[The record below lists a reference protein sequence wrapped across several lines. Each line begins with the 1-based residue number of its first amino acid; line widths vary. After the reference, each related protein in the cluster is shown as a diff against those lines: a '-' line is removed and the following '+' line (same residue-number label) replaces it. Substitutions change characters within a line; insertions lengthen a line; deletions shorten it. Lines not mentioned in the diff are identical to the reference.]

1 MPTLV
6 WSSGSQTVIPV
17 NVEQTQTSKNTC
29 TDIRSLLQQ
38 STSTDAFLNNYK
50 LSSANSNQN
59 ILLRLQELKR
69 GLEEKV
75 VSDRR
80 GTTEITS
87 DQVDDSVK
95 VETYLQN
102 LESDVRYLR
111 FVNDCLKTY
120 SDRPELQAQKERTE
134 ESKIR
139 FESLQT
145 PEERVSYYEGI
156 FPLTRP
162 ISETGLFV
170 MFGLALLFLFYSA
183 ALFLR
188 MSGIQFDI
196 TFPAMV
202 MGSSYGFSFLE
213 GYGPLIIGF
222 VLGIITAL
230 FYYLMT

>member
-6 WSSGSQTVIPV
+6 WNTDSQSVNPV
-17 NVEQTQTSKNTC
+17 NLEQTQTSKNTC
-29 TDIRSLLQQ
+29 TDIRSLLQK
-38 STSTDAFLNNYK
+38 STSVPRFLHNFK
-50 LSSANSNQN
+50 LSDPNSNEN
-59 ILLRLQELKR
+59 ILLRLQDFKSA
-69 GLEEKV
+69 LEGKV
-75 VSDRR
+75 VLERR
-80 GTTEITS
+80 GITEITG
-87 DQVDDSVK
+87 DQIDDTVQVK
-95 VETYLQN
+95 TYLQN
-102 LESDVRYLR
+102 LENDVRYIR

-145 PEERVSYYEGI
+145 PEERVSYYEGL
-156 FPLTRP
+156 FPLSRP

-170 MFGLALLFLFYSA
+170 MFGLALLFLFYSS

-188 MSGIQFDI
+188 MSGINFDI
-196 TFPAMV
+196 SFPAFV
-202 MGSSYGFSFLE
+202 MGSSSGLGFLE
-213 GYGPLIIGF
+213 GYGPLVVGF